1 MPGADQQAAGLPA
14 VISDEDI
21 RLYQRI
27 FEVQEYGDWQ
37 TADGLI
43 ARLENDVL
51 LGHVLYQRYMHPTK
65 YR

>member
-21 RLYQRI
+21 RLYKRI
-27 FEVQEYGDWQ
+27 FEVQEDGDWQ